1 MAAGSRTLKLSIL
14 ADVDN
19 LKKNL
24 NAGSNDVQSF
34 GDKVG
39 DFGKKAGLA
48 FAAAGAAAAV
58 YAGKLAIEGVKAA
71 IEDEAAQIRLANSL
85 KNATGATNDQI
96 KAIEANILKMSL
108 ASGVSD
114 DKLRPALSR
123 LALSTND
130 ASKAQDLLTLAL
142 DVSQATGKDLEG
154 VANALGK
161 AYDGNNAS
169 LGKLGI
175 GLSAAELKAMSF
187 TEVQGKL
194 SDLFG
199 GASAANAKTFA
210 GRMEILKVTFDEA
223 KESVGAKLL
232 PIIQDLV
239 QFVIDK
245 VIPALGR
252 FADYFKP
259 ITKAIEDNKESFM
272 SFFELIKRFLPPVMD
287 VMMNGLRILAQV
299 AGGVINVIAAVLDM
313 INPMISAAV
322 GGINTLIRAYNSIP
336 FLPNVSQISAPSIT
350 VPKVDVSNVAGSTPS
365 ITTSSIPDMSGG
377 GSSSGGSGGSG
388 VASAASGAASM
399 DIGSFG
405 VSGYAQAIA
414 GQEAPFGVSGYAQ
427 AMNRNVVINVNAPSV
442 IDEEGF
448 SRAVASAMNNGYYRG
463 TGGATNLVG
472 VS

>member
-1 MAAGSRTLKLSIL
+1 MAGIPKVKITFD
-14 ADVDN
+14 ADFDD
-19 LKKNL
+19 LKK
-24 NAGSNDVQSF
+24 GIKGGQGEIESF
-34 GDKVG
+34 SDKVT

-48 FAAAGAAAAV
+48 FAAAAGAAAI
-58 YAGKLAIEGVKAA
+58 YAGKLAIDGVKAA
-71 IEDEAAQIRLANSL
+71 IEDEAAQVRLANSL

-96 KAIEANILKMSL
+96 KAIEENVLKMSL

-114 DKLRPALSR
+114 EKLRPALSR

-130 ASKAQDLLTLAL
+130 AKKAQDLLTLAL
-142 DVSQATGKDLEG
+142 DISQATGKDLEG

-161 AYDGNNAS
+161 AYDGNNTA
-169 LGKLGI
+169 LGKLGV

-187 TEVQGKL
+187 TETQGKL
-194 SDLFG
+194 SELFG

-245 VIPALGR
+245 VIPALGK

-259 ITKAIEDNKESFM
+259 ITQAINDNKETFKA
-272 SFFELIKRFLPPVMD
+272 FGQFIVDYVAPVLVKVLGGAFEVVGKI
-287 VMMNGLRILAQV
+287 
-299 AGGVINVIAAVLDM
+299 AGGVIDVVAAVIKGLNFL
-313 INPMISAAV
+313 IQGAV
-322 GGINTLIRAYNSIP
+322 GGINALIGVYNSVP
-336 FLPNVSQISAPSIT
+336 FLPNVSKVSAPNISVPT
-350 VPKVDVSNVAGSTPS
+350 VSV
-365 ITTSSIPDMSGG
+365 PDMGGSASVPTISVPDLSGG
-377 GSSSGGSGGSG
+377 GSTSGGSG
-388 VASAASGAASM
+388 VSSAAAGAASM

>member
-210 GRMEILKVTFDEA
+210 GRMEILKVTFAEA
-223 KESVGAKLL
+223 QETIGAKLL

-245 VIPALGR
+245 VIPALGK

-259 ITKAIEDNKESFM
+259 ITKAIEENKETFKA
-272 SFFELIKRFLPPVMD
+272 FGQFIVDYVAPVL
-287 VMMNGLRILAQV
+287 VTVLGGAFQV
-299 AGGVINVIAAVLDM
+299 VGKIAGGVIDVVAAVIKGLNFL
-313 INPMISAAV
+313 IQGAV
-322 GGINTLIRAYNSIP
+322 SGINALIGIYNSVP
-336 FLPNVSQISAPSIT
+336 FLPNVSKVSAPNISVPT
-350 VPKVDVSNVAGSTPS
+350 VSVPDMGGSAAVPTIS
-365 ITTSSIPDMSGG
+365 VPDMSGG
-377 GSSSGGSGGSG
+377 GSTSGGSG

-399 DIGSFG
+399 DI
-405 VSGYAQAIA
+405 
-414 GQEAPFGVSGYAQ
+414 
-427 AMNRNVVINVNAPSV
+427 
-442 IDEEGF
+442 
-448 SRAVASAMNNGYYRG
+448 
-463 TGGATNLVG
+463 
-472 VS
+472 

>member
-130 ASKAQDLLTLAL
+130 TAKAQDLLTLAL
-142 DVSQATGKDLEG
+142 DISQATGKDLTG

-245 VIPALGR
+245 VIPALGK

-259 ITKAIEDNKESFM
+259 ITKAIDENKETFKA
-272 SFFELIKRFLPPVMD
+272 FGQFIVDYVAPVL
-287 VMMNGLRILAQV
+287 VTVLGGAFQV
-299 AGGVINVIAAVLDM
+299 VGKIAGGVIDVVAAVIKGLNFL
-313 INPMISAAV
+313 IQGAV
-322 GGINTLIRAYNSIP
+322 AGINALIGIYNSVP
-336 FLPNVSQISAPSIT
+336 FLPNVSKVSAPSISVPT
-350 VPKVDVSNVAGSTPS
+350 VSVPDMGGSASVPS
-365 ITTSSIPDMSGG
+365 ISVPDMSGG
-377 GSSSGGSGGSG
+377 GSTSGGSG

-405 VSGYAQAIA
+405 TSGYAM
-414 GQEAPFGVSGYAQ
+414 
-427 AMNRNVVINVNAPSV
+427 AMNRNYGDTLLAAGQLQRDSSIVINVNAPSV

-448 SRAVASAMNNGYYRG
+448 SRAVSNAMNNGYYRG

-472 VS
+472 VK

>member
-1 MAAGSRTLKLSIL
+1 MAGIPKVKITFD
-14 ADVDN
+14 ADFDD
-19 LKKNL
+19 LKK
-24 NAGSNDVQSF
+24 GIKGGQGEIESF
-34 GDKVG
+34 SDKVS

-48 FAAAGAAAAV
+48 FAAAAGAAAI
-58 YAGKLAIEGVKAA
+58 YAGKLAIDGVKAA
-71 IEDEAAQIRLANSL
+71 IEDEAAQVRLANSL

-96 KAIEANILKMSL
+96 KAIEENILKMSL

-161 AYDGNNAS
+161 AYDGNNTA
-169 LGKLGI
+169 LGKLGV

-187 TEVQGKL
+187 TQVQGKL

-199 GASAANAKTFA
+199 GAADANAKTFA
-210 GRMEILKVTFDEA
+210 GRMEILKVTFAEA
-223 KESVGAKLL
+223 QETIGAKLL

-245 VIPALGR
+245 VLPALGK

-259 ITKAIEDNKESFM
+259 ITKAIEENKETFKA
-272 SFFELIKRFLPPVMD
+272 FGQFIVDYVAPVL
-287 VMMNGLRILAQV
+287 VTVLGGAFQV
-299 AGGVINVIAAVLDM
+299 VGKIAGGVIDVVAAVIKGLNFL
-313 INPMISAAV
+313 IQGAV
-322 GGINTLIRAYNSIP
+322 SGINALIGIYNSVP
-336 FLPNVSQISAPSIT
+336 FLPNVSKVSAPNISVPT
-350 VPKVDVSNVAGSTPS
+350 VSVPDMGGSAAVPTIS
-365 ITTSSIPDMSGG
+365 VPDMSGG
-377 GSSSGGSGGSG
+377 GSTSGGSG

>member
-34 GDKVG
+34 GDKVS

-58 YAGKLAIEGVKAA
+58 YAGKLAIDGVKAA
-71 IEDEAAQIRLANSL
+71 IEDEAAQVRLANSL

-96 KAIEANILKMSL
+96 KAIEENILKMSL

-210 GRMEILKVTFDEA
+210 GRMEILKVTFAEA
-223 KESVGAKLL
+223 QETIGAKLL

-245 VIPALGR
+245 VLPALGK

-259 ITKAIEDNKESFM
+259 ITKAIEENKETFRA
-272 SFFELIKRFLPPVMD
+272 FGQFIVDYVAPVL
-287 VMMNGLRILAQV
+287 VTVLGGAFQV
-299 AGGVINVIAAVLDM
+299 VGKIAGGVIDVVAAVIKGLNFL
-313 INPMISAAV
+313 IQGAV
-322 GGINTLIRAYNSIP
+322 QGINALIGIYNSVP
-336 FLPNVSQISAPSIT
+336 FLPNVSKVSAPSISVPT
-350 VPKVDVSNVAGSTPS
+350 VSVPDMGGSASVPTISVPN
-365 ITTSSIPDMSGG
+365 MSGG
-377 GSSSGGSGGSG
+377 GSTSGGSG

-405 VSGYAQAIA
+405 MSGYAM
-414 GQEAPFGVSGYAQ
+414 
-427 AMNRNVVINVNAPSV
+427 AMNRNSGDSLLAAGQLQRDTSIVINVNAPSV

-448 SRAVASAMNNGYYRG
+448 SRAVSSAMNNGYYRG

-472 VS
+472 VK

>member
-210 GRMEILKVTFDEA
+210 GRMEILKVTFAEA
-223 KESVGAKLL
+223 QETIGAKLL

-245 VIPALGR
+245 VLPALGK

-259 ITKAIEDNKESFM
+259 ITKAIEENKETFRA
-272 SFFELIKRFLPPVMD
+272 FGQFIVDYVAPVL
-287 VMMNGLRILAQV
+287 VTVLGGAFQV
-299 AGGVINVIAAVLDM
+299 VGKIAGGVIDVVAAVIKGLNFL
-313 INPMISAAV
+313 IQGAV
-322 GGINTLIRAYNSIP
+322 SGINALIGIYNSVP
-336 FLPNVSQISAPSIT
+336 FLPNVSKVSAPTISVPT
-350 VPKVDVSNVAGSTPS
+350 VSVPDMGGSAAVPTIS
-365 ITTSSIPDMSGG
+365 VPDMSGG
-377 GSSSGGSGGSG
+377 GSTSGGSGGSG
-388 VASAASGAASM
+388 VASAASGAAQFFNPSANYVP
-399 DIGSFG
+399 SFG
-405 VSGYAQAIA
+405 KSSSMALMEA
-414 GQEAPFGVSGYAQ
+414 GQLQRDTSII
-427 AMNRNVVINVNAPSV
+427 INVNAPSV

-448 SRAVASAMNNGYYRG
+448 SRAVSSAMNNGYYRG
-463 TGGATNLVG
+463 TGGATNLIIK
-472 VS
+472 

>member
-1 MAAGSRTLKLSIL
+1 MAGIPKVKITFD
-14 ADVDN
+14 ADFDD
-19 LKKNL
+19 LKK
-24 NAGSNDVQSF
+24 GIKGGQGEIESF
-34 GDKVG
+34 SDKVS

-48 FAAAGAAAAV
+48 FAAAAGAAAI
-58 YAGKLAIEGVKAA
+58 YAGKLAIDGVKAA
-71 IEDEAAQIRLANSL
+71 IEDEAAQVRLANSL

-210 GRMEILKVTFDEA
+210 GRMEILKVTFAEA
-223 KESVGAKLL
+223 QETIGAKLL

-245 VIPALGR
+245 VIPALGK

-259 ITKAIEDNKESFM
+259 ITKAIEENKETFKA
-272 SFFELIKRFLPPVMD
+272 FGQFIVDYVAPVL
-287 VMMNGLRILAQV
+287 VTVLGGAFQV
-299 AGGVINVIAAVLDM
+299 VGKIAGGVIDVVAAVIKGLNFL
-313 INPMISAAV
+313 IQGAV
-322 GGINTLIRAYNSIP
+322 SGINALIGIYNSVP
-336 FLPNVSQISAPSIT
+336 FLPNVSKVSAPNISVPT
-350 VPKVDVSNVAGSTPS
+350 VSVPDMGGSAAVPTIS
-365 ITTSSIPDMSGG
+365 VPDMSGG
-377 GSSSGGSGGSG
+377 GSTSGGSG

-405 VSGYAQAIA
+405 TSGYAM
-414 GQEAPFGVSGYAQ
+414 
-427 AMNRNVVINVNAPSV
+427 AMNRNYGDTLLAAGQAQRDTSIVINVNAPSV

-448 SRAVASAMNNGYYRG
+448 SRAVSSAMNNGYYRG

-472 VS
+472 VK

>member
-1 MAAGSRTLKLSIL
+1 MAGIPKVKITFD
-14 ADVDN
+14 ADFDD
-19 LKKNL
+19 LKK
-24 NAGSNDVQSF
+24 GIKGGQDEIESF
-34 GDKVG
+34 SDKVT

-48 FAAAGAAAAV
+48 FAAAAGAAAI
-58 YAGKLAIEGVKAA
+58 YAGKLAIDGVKAA
-71 IEDEAAQIRLANSL
+71 IEDEAAQVRLANSL

-96 KAIEANILKMSL
+96 KAIEENVLKMSL

-114 DKLRPALSR
+114 EKLRPALSR

-130 ASKAQDLLTLAL
+130 AKKAQDLLTLAL
-142 DVSQATGKDLEG
+142 DISQATGKDLEG

-161 AYDGNNAS
+161 AYDGNNAA
-169 LGKLGI
+169 LGKLGV
-175 GLSAAELKAMSF
+175 GLSATELKAMSF
-187 TEVQGKL
+187 TETQSKL

-199 GASAANAKTFA
+199 GAADANAKTFA

-245 VIPALGR
+245 VIPALGK

-259 ITKAIEDNKESFM
+259 ITKAIDENKETFKA
-272 SFFELIKRFLPPVMD
+272 FGQFIVDYVAPVL
-287 VMMNGLRILAQV
+287 VTVLGGAFQIV
-299 AGGVINVIAAVLDM
+299 GKIAGGVIDVVAAVIKGLNFL
-313 INPMISAAV
+313 IQGAV
-322 GGINTLIRAYNSIP
+322 SGINALIGIYNSVP
-336 FLPNVSQISAPSIT
+336 FLPNVSKVSAPSISVPT
-350 VPKVDVSNVAGSTPS
+350 VSVPDMGGSASVPTIS
-365 ITTSSIPDMSGG
+365 VPDMSGG
-377 GSSSGGSGGSG
+377 GSTSGGSG

-427 AMNRNVVINVNAPSV
+427 AMNRNVTINVNAPSV

-463 TGGATNLVG
+463 TGGAMNLVG

>member
-58 YAGKLAIEGVKAA
+58 YAGKLAIDGVKAA

-130 ASKAQDLLTLAL
+130 TAKAQDLLTLAL
-142 DVSQATGKDLEG
+142 DISQATGKDLEG

-245 VIPALGR
+245 VLPALGK

-259 ITKAIEDNKESFM
+259 ITQAINDNKETFKA
-272 SFFELIKRFLPPVMD
+272 FGQFIVDYVAPVL
-287 VMMNGLRILAQV
+287 VTVLGGAFQV
-299 AGGVINVIAAVLDM
+299 VGKIAGGVIDVVAAVIKGLNFL
-313 INPMISAAV
+313 IQGAV
-322 GGINTLIRAYNSIP
+322 SGINALIGIYNSVP
-336 FLPNVSQISAPSIT
+336 FLPNVSKVTAPSINVPT
-350 VPKVDVSNVAGSTPS
+350 VSVPDMGGSASVPTIS
-365 ITTSSIPDMSGG
+365 VPDMSGG
-377 GSSSGGSGGSG
+377 GSTSGGSG
-388 VASAASGAASM
+388 VASAASGAAQFFNPSSNFVP
-399 DIGSFG
+399 SFG
-405 VSGYAQAIA
+405 KTQSSIGFMEAAQLQRDSSI
-414 GQEAPFGVSGYAQ
+414 
-427 AMNRNVVINVNAPSV
+427 VINVNAPSV

-448 SRAVASAMNNGYYRG
+448 SRAVSSAMNNGYYRG
-463 TGGATNLVG
+463 TGGATNLIIK
-472 VS
+472 

>member
-1 MAAGSRTLKLSIL
+1 MAGIPKVKITFD
-14 ADVDN
+14 ADFDD
-19 LKKNL
+19 LKK
-24 NAGSNDVQSF
+24 GIKGGQGEIESF
-34 GDKVG
+34 SDKVT

-48 FAAAGAAAAV
+48 FAAAAGAAAI
-58 YAGKLAIEGVKAA
+58 YAGKLAIDGVKAA

-130 ASKAQDLLTLAL
+130 TAKAQDLLTLAL
-142 DVSQATGKDLEG
+142 DISQATGKDLTG

-210 GRMEILKVTFDEA
+210 GRMEILKVTFAEA
-223 KESVGAKLL
+223 QETIGAKLL

-245 VIPALGR
+245 VLPALGK

-259 ITKAIEDNKESFM
+259 ITQAINDNKETFKA
-272 SFFELIKRFLPPVMD
+272 FGQFIVDYVAPVL
-287 VMMNGLRILAQV
+287 VTVLGGAFQV
-299 AGGVINVIAAVLDM
+299 VGKIAGGVIDVVAAVIKGLNFL
-313 INPMISAAV
+313 IQGAV
-322 GGINTLIRAYNSIP
+322 AGINALIGIYNSVP
-336 FLPNVSQISAPSIT
+336 FLPNVSKVSAPSISVPT
-350 VPKVDVSNVAGSTPS
+350 VSVPDMGGSAAVPTISVPSVSGSGST
-365 ITTSSIPDMSGG
+365 
-377 GSSSGGSGGSG
+377 SGGSG

-405 VSGYAQAIA
+405 TSGYAM
-414 GQEAPFGVSGYAQ
+414 
-427 AMNRNVVINVNAPSV
+427 AMNRNYGDTLLAAGQLQRDSSIVINVNAPSV

-448 SRAVASAMNNGYYRG
+448 SRAVSNAMNNGYYRG

-472 VS
+472 VK

>member
-39 DFGKKAGLA
+39 EFGKKAGLA

-58 YAGKLAIEGVKAA
+58 YAGKLAIDGVKAA

-130 ASKAQDLLTLAL
+130 TAKAQDLLTLAL
-142 DVSQATGKDLEG
+142 DISQATGKDLEG

-210 GRMEILKVTFDEA
+210 GRMEILRVTFDEA

-245 VIPALGR
+245 VIPALGK

-259 ITKAIEDNKESFM
+259 ITQAINDNKETFKA
-272 SFFELIKRFLPPVMD
+272 FGQFIVDYVAPVLVKVLGGAFEVVGKI
-287 VMMNGLRILAQV
+287 
-299 AGGVINVIAAVLDM
+299 AGGVIDVVAAVIKGLNFL
-313 INPMISAAV
+313 IQGAV
-322 GGINTLIRAYNSIP
+322 QGINALIGIYNSVP
-336 FLPNVSQISAPSIT
+336 FLPNVSKVSAPSISVPT
-350 VPKVDVSNVAGSTPS
+350 VSVPDMGGSAAVPTIS
-365 ITTSSIPDMSGG
+365 VPDMSGG
-377 GSSSGGSGGSG
+377 GSTSGGSG

-405 VSGYAQAIA
+405 MSGYAQAIA

>member
-1 MAAGSRTLKLSIL
+1 MATGSRTLKLSIL
-14 ADVDN
+14 ADVDD

-34 GDKVG
+34 GDKVS

-71 IEDEAAQIRLANSL
+71 IEDEAAQVRLANSL

-96 KAIEANILKMSL
+96 KAIEDNILKMSL

-130 ASKAQDLLTLAL
+130 AKKAQDLLTLAL
-142 DVSQATGKDLEG
+142 DISQATGKDLEG

-161 AYDGNNAS
+161 AYDGNNAA
-169 LGKLGI
+169 LGKLGV
-175 GLSAAELKAMSF
+175 GLSSAELKAMSF
-187 TEVQGKL
+187 TETQAKL

-199 GASAANAKTFA
+199 GSSAANAKTFA

-239 QFVIDK
+239 QFVVEK
-245 VIPALGR
+245 VVPALGK

-259 ITKAIEDNKESFM
+259 ITKAIDDNKEAFKA
-272 SFFELIKRFLPPVMD
+272 FGQFIQEYVVPVL
-287 VMMNGLRILAQV
+287 VTVLGGAFKVIGNI
-299 AGGVINVIAAVLDM
+299 AGGVIDVVGAVIKGLNFLIQGAV
-313 INPMISAAV
+313 A
-322 GGINTLIRAYNSIP
+322 GINALISVYNSIP
-336 FLPNVSQISAPSIT
+336 FLPNVSKISAPSIS
-350 VPKVDVSNVAGSTPS
+350 VSTPTIPSMGSTPS
-365 ITTSSIPDMSGG
+365 VPTISVPDVSGG
-377 GSSSGGSGGSG
+377 GSTSGGVS
-388 VASAASGAASM
+388 SAAAGASSVSM
-399 DIGSFG
+399 DIGVG
-405 VSGYAQAIA
+405 GISGYAAAINRDSNL
-414 GQEAPFGVSGYAQ
+414 GTGNQGVAPTVNNITVNGAIDAEGTARQIVSLL
-427 AMNRNVVINVNAPSV
+427 NDS
-442 IDEEGF
+442 
-448 SRAVASAMNNGYYRG
+448 YYRG
-463 TGGATNLVG
+463 TGGASQFVLV
-472 VS
+472 S